1 MSYTYNETRTDM
13 PVYDEGTRTREDKDI
28 IFVTTQSDK
37 VKADIEEDG
46 PCGEPC
52 SDPVDNSFN
61 VPIKKNKLQALNPIN
76 FKECDGDTYLS
87 EPKFTLKADITDS
100 AHSVF
105 KELAQISHKKEANP
119 IFNTDNLNV
128 VEHPNH
134 YGAGNGGLQCI
145 EAMLQTF
152 GKNAT
157 MDFCKLNAFKYIWR
171 SDHKDKEVQ
180 DMEKAKRYLEYWHVL
195 AKLSGNS
202 DDGSFH
208 AYLND

>member
-28 IFVTTQSDK
+28 IFVTTQSDT
-37 VKADIEEDG
+37 VKTDIEED
-46 PCGEPC
+46 EPC
-52 SDPVDNSFN
+52 DDPVDKSFN

-76 FKECDGDTYLS
+76 FKECDGNTYLP

-105 KELAQISHKKEANP
+105 KELSQISHKKEANP

>member
-1 MSYTYNETRTDM
+1 MSYTYNETRTDI
-13 PVYDEGTRTREDKDI
+13 PVYGEGTRTREDKDI

-37 VKADIEEDG
+37 VKTDIEEDE

-52 SDPVDNSFN
+52 SEPADKSFN
-61 VPIKKNKLQALNPIN
+61 VPIKENKLQPLKLNKI
-76 FKECDGDTYLS
+76 
-87 EPKFTLKADITDS
+87 
-100 AHSVF
+100 VF
-105 KELAQISHKKEANP
+105 KEQAQISHKKEANP

>member
-13 PVYDEGTRTREDKDI
+13 PVYDEGTRTQEDKDI

-37 VKADIEEDG
+37 VKADIEEDE
-46 PCGEPC
+46 PFGEPC
-52 SDPVDNSFN
+52 GDPVDKSFN
-61 VPIKKNKLQALNPIN
+61 VPIKKDKLYPLKPNKI
-76 FKECDGDTYLS
+76 
-87 EPKFTLKADITDS
+87 
-100 AHSVF
+100 VF
-105 KELAQISHKKEANP
+105 KEQMQLSHKKEANP

-195 AKLSGNS
+195 AKLCGNS

>member
-28 IFVTTQSDK
+28 IFVTTQSDN
-37 VKADIEEDG
+37 VKTDIEEDE
-46 PCGEPC
+46 PCGEP
-52 SDPVDNSFN
+52 VDKSFN
-61 VPIKKNKLQALNPIN
+61 VPIKKNKLQTLNPIN
-76 FKECDGDTYLS
+76 FKECDGDTYLP

-105 KELAQISHKKEANP
+105 KEQMQISHKKEANP

-195 AKLSGNS
+195 AKLCGNS

>member
-37 VKADIEEDG
+37 VNTDVEEDE
-46 PCGEPC
+46 PCGEP
-52 SDPVDNSFN
+52 VDKSFN
-61 VPIKKNKLQALNPIN
+61 VPIKENKLQPLKPIN
-76 FKECDGDTYLS
+76 FKESDGDTYLP

-100 AHSVF
+100 PRSAY

-152 GKNAT
+152 GKTAT